1 MFLLLPFIQIPFSLC
16 LRVWDI
22 FLLEGDK
29 VITAMAYTILRL
41 HRNRL
46 LKLRDMDAVVQYIQV
61 QLQKDFGYDEDHV
74 IKALEQSMEELRKA
88 KMDVPPPPGDNELP
102 KGPFGVFKAPSFEEQ
117 IGRRKSLFT
126 EKEREVTETVK
137 LK

>member
-1 MFLLLPFIQIPFSLC
+1 M
-16 LRVWDI
+16 WDI

-46 LKLRDMDAVVQYIQV
+46 LKLRDMDAIVQYIQV
-61 QLQKDFGYDEDHV
+61 QLHKDFGFDEDHV

-88 KMDVPPPPGDNELP
+88 KLDIPPPPGENELP
-102 KGPFGVFKAPSFEEQ
+102 KRPFGVFKEPSFESQ

-126 EKEREVTETVK
+126 EKEMEVTETVK
-137 LK
+137 LKCV